1 LDRAVIPAVDP
12 DWSPPD
18 EFDEYR
24 VVRPLGRGTM
34 GQVYLAYDTVL
45 ARHVAIKFIAT
56 LDPDPAARHRFLVE
70 ARAAA
75 RLQHP
80 NVVTIHHVGE
90 LGEQP
95 YLVSEFINGQTLDR
109 ITRPVAWQ
117 RALQIGLDLARGLA
131 AAHQEGVLHRD
142 IKPANIILAEDGCA
156 KLLDFGLAKLVEER
170 PARPNMPPEAGRAPE
185 PSAGQPG
192 PWSERLPWPAVDAER
207 TLPPVSSRLA
217 PDLDRVMAATTP
229 YGTGLGAVMGT
240 PYYMAP
246 EIWQGQEATRRSD
259 VYALGAVL
267 YELCTGR
274 PPHHGV
280 SVPALPRVTAEQ
292 DVRSLALA
300 SDGPGSQM
308 DARFAALVDRCLA
321 RAQERRFASGEDLV
335 EALKKLERTAG
346 GIALAEGNPYR
357 GLHPFDAQHRGLFF
371 GRSREVSL
379 LLDRLRRESF
389 LVVAGDS
396 GVGKSSLCRA
406 GLLPL
411 VEEGIL
417 GEGRSWR
424 VLQIVPG
431 RRPDATMASAL
442 AAHLGKASGSLPWLS
457 GGLAD
462 GRNAPWI
469 TLGRLLGDGLGLVV
483 FIDQLEELS
492 TLSDPDEAA
501 TLARLLADLAVGIPG
516 IRLLATART
525 DFLTRLAGLPG
536 LGPSVSRALYLLPPL
551 SAERMRE
558 AVIGP
563 AAATGLR
570 FESEAVV
577 DALVEH
583 TAEGGHGLPLLQFA
597 LAELWE
603 ARDREHH
610 FITAQALA
618 VIGGVAG
625 ALARHADIVLTQ
637 LLPAERAA
645 ARRILTRLVTVEGT
659 SASLSEAELVRADAS
674 APSALD
680 ALVRGRLVVVQEAE
694 GTSACKLAHEA
705 LIHGW
710 ATLHTWLEE
719 DSGRRALRERL
730 ARAAKDWERLGRAP
744 EALWSTRQL
753 AETARLGLTAGK
765 VDATAAETEVL
776 QPGELAFLQAS
787 RRSVGR
793 ARWLRR
799 ALLLGLAL
807 ALALGYGGLR
817 LQARQSM
824 DRRVAA
830 ALTEARHALTTA
842 RVTAG
847 EAERLRRL
855 AFARFDAPDRAA
867 GEARWAEALGLG
879 RTVDRDQA
887 RASQT
892 LEAALVLDPT
902 RDDVRALLADVLY
915 ARALVAEQER
925 RWAQVDE
932 LLERLALYDTENE
945 RRHRWDAPA
954 RLGLSSFPAGATVT
968 LTRFVEDDRHK
979 LHLAEPR
986 HQGTTPLEIPGIAPG
1001 SYLLTLAAA
1010 GRTTVRYP
1018 LTLGRDQRVQLALEL
1033 PSAGDIPAGLVYI
1046 PAGKFLFG
1054 SGAEEDLRRGFFNT
1068 VPQHEMST
1076 GAYLIGRTEVT
1087 FAAWLEFLRE
1097 LPADQRRR
1105 RTPHVVEGGFT
1116 GSLALDE
1123 LPGGR
1128 WQLTFQPSA
1137 ARYTATA
1144 GEQIHYRSRTHHAS
1158 QDWLQ
1163 FPVAGIAAEDA
1174 EAYLEWL
1181 RLSGRVPGARLCSE
1195 AEWERAA
1202 RGADAR
1208 EFPHGGRLDPE
1219 DADFDETYDKN
1230 PAAMGPDEVGSHP
1243 ASRSPFGVDDL
1254 CGSVFEWTTSSLDPG
1269 DRVVRGGSYLYDRI
1283 TNQISNRQMPV
1294 ATFRDANIGL
1304 RVCATVPAR

>member
-1 LDRAVIPAVDP
+1 VEP

-24 VVRPLGRGTM
+24 LVRPLGRGTM

-45 ARHVAIKFIAT
+45 ARHVAIKFIAA

-90 LGEQP
+90 LDEQP
-95 YLVSEFINGQTLDR
+95 YLVSEFINGRTLDR
-109 ITRPVAWQ
+109 IAGPVAWQ

-142 IKPANIILAEDGCA
+142 LKPANIILAEDGCA
-156 KLLDFGLAKLVEER
+156 KLLDFGLAKLVEEP
-170 PARPNMPPEAGRAPE
+170 PASSDMPPEAE
-185 PSAGQPG
+185 PSSLPRPRG
-192 PWSERLPWPAVDAER
+192 ERLSQSALSAEL
-207 TLPPVSSRLA
+207 TLPPVNSRLA
-217 PDLDRVMAATTP
+217 PDHDFVMASSTP
-229 YGTGLGAVMGT
+229 YRTGLGTVMGT

-246 EIWQGQEATRRSD
+246 EIWQGQGATRRSD

-267 YELCTGR
+267 YELCTGY

-280 SVPALPRVTAEQ
+280 SIPALPWVATEQ
-292 DVRSLALA
+292 DVRSLAL
-300 SDGPGSQM
+300 SSHGPGSQM

-321 RAQERRFASGEDLV
+321 RAPDRRFASGEDLLD
-335 EALKKLERTAG
+335 ALKKLERTAG

-357 GLHPFDAQHRGLFF
+357 GLHPFDAHHRGLFF
-371 GRSREVSL
+371 GRSQEVSL
-379 LLDRLRRESF
+379 LLDRLRREPF
-389 LVVAGDS
+389 VLVMGDS

-417 GEGRSWR
+417 GEGRTWR
-424 VLQIVPG
+424 VLQVVPG
-431 RRPDATMASAL
+431 RRPHATLASAL
-442 AAHLGKASGSLPWLS
+442 AAHLGMAGGSLHGPE
-457 GGLAD
+457 D
-462 GRNAPWI
+462 GMVDHRNAPWI
-469 TLGRLLGDGLGLVV
+469 TLGRLLGDDRGLVV
-483 FIDQLEELS
+483 FIDQLEELI
-492 TLSDPDEAA
+492 TLSDPEEAA
-501 TLARLLADLAVGIPG
+501 TLARLLADLTVGIPG
-516 IRLLATART
+516 IRLLATARA
-525 DFLTRLAGLPG
+525 DFLTRLAALPG
-536 LGPSVSRALYLLPPL
+536 FGQTVSRALYILPPL
-551 SAERMRE
+551 SAARMRE
-558 AVIGP
+558 AVLGP
-563 AAATGLR
+563 AAATGMR
-570 FESEAVV
+570 FESAAVV

-610 FITAQALA
+610 LITAQALA

-625 ALARHADIVLTQ
+625 ALARHAELVLTQ
-637 LLPAERAA
+637 LLPAERVA

-659 SASLSEAELVRADAS
+659 SACLSEAELVRSDAN

-710 ATLHTWLEE
+710 ATLRTWLEE

-730 ARAAKDWERLGRAP
+730 ARAAKEWEHLGRAP

-753 AETARLGLTAGK
+753 AETTRVGFTTGK
-765 VDATAAETEVL
+765 PSVTAAETETL
-776 QPGELAFLQAS
+776 PPGELAFLLAS
-787 RRSVGR
+787 RRSVSR

-799 ALLLGLAL
+799 ALLLGVAL

-817 LQARQSM
+817 LQARQSV
-824 DRRVAA
+824 DRRIAA
-830 ALTEARHALTTA
+830 YLAEARHTITTA
-842 RVTAG
+842 RVSLG
-847 EAERLRRL
+847 EAERLQRL

-867 GEARWAEALGLG
+867 GETLWAQALELG
-879 RTVDRDQA
+879 RNVDREQA

-902 RDDVRALLADVLY
+902 RDDVRGHLAEVLY
-915 ARALVAEQER
+915 ARALLAEQQR
-925 RWAQVDE
+925 RPAQVDE

-945 RRHRWDAPA
+945 RRHRWEAPA
-954 RLGLSSFPAGATVT
+954 RLHLSSSPAGATVT
-968 LTRFVEDDRHK
+968 LTRFVEDDRGK
-979 LHLAEPR
+979 LQLAEPR
-986 HQGTTPLEIPGIAPG
+986 QQGTTPLDIPGIAPG

-1010 GRTTVRYP
+1010 GRATVRYP
-1018 LTLGRDQRVQLALEL
+1018 LTLGRDQRLQLALEL
-1033 PSAGDIPAGLVYI
+1033 PSAGDVPAGLVYI
-1046 PAGKFLFG
+1046 PPGRFLFG

-1068 VPQHEMST
+1068 VPQHEMPT

-1087 FAAWLEFLRE
+1087 FADWLEFLQQ
-1097 LPADQRRR
+1097 LPAAQRRR
-1105 RTPHVVEGGFT
+1105 HIPHIVEGGFT
-1116 GSLALDE
+1116 GSLVLE
-1123 LPGGR
+1123 ERPGGR
-1128 WQLTFQPSA
+1128 WQLTIQPSA
-1137 ARYTATA
+1137 ARYTASA
-1144 GEQIHYRSRTHHAS
+1144 GEKIHYRSRRHHAF

-1163 FPVAGIAAEDA
+1163 FPVAGIAAENA
-1174 EAYLEWL
+1174 EAYLAWL
-1181 RLSGRVPGARLCSE
+1181 RLSGRIPGARLCSE

-1208 EFPHGGRLDPE
+1208 EFPHGGQLDPE
-1219 DADFDETYDKN
+1219 DAAFDETYDKH
-1230 PAAMGPDEVGSHP
+1230 PEAMGPDEVGSHP
-1243 ASRSPFGVDDL
+1243 ASRSPFGIDDL
-1254 CGSVFEWTTSSLDPG
+1254 CGSVFEWTTSSLDLG
-1269 DRVVRGGSYLYDRI
+1269 DHVVRGGSYLYDRI
-1283 TNQISNRQMPV
+1283 TNQISNRQTPV

-1304 RVCATVPAR
+1304 RVCATYPAR